1 MTASVFSNF
10 QAFEPRVPCE
20 GRPRLN
26 VKKLPTSKASSWGID
41 PIWLTTNI
49 LQLGWNHQLVRF
61 EALWIENIGWM
72 HDCTYSCGMQV
83 CVLKTCQS
91 YPSKVCWLV
100 GDLLSLESVLS
111 RECNSTPPMPPPQK
125 NKALVRPAISCGVS
139 IGGIPLGSY
148 ELGGVLKFNRQP
160 LQIDHF
166 KTHEDRAVCEIWS
179 TCFFSAPGVVRYHT
193 LSLQAFFFAMHPCIW
208 SFATAKATKLIIFI
222 YIYI

>member
-1 MTASVFSNF
+1 
-10 QAFEPRVPCE
+10 
-20 GRPRLN
+20 
-26 VKKLPTSKASSWGID
+26 
-41 PIWLTTNI
+41 
-49 LQLGWNHQLVRF
+49 
-61 EALWIENIGWM
+61 M

-111 RECNSTPPMPPPQK
+111 RECNSTPPMPPPTK

-193 LSLQAFFFAMHPCIW
+193 LSLQAFFFAMHPCI
-208 SFATAKATKLIIFI
+208 
-222 YIYI
+222 